1 MSEERSPRLALPL
14 LQPGQAQ
21 KEQDHN
27 EALARLDLAVQP
39 AVQAVAL
46 DTPPATPGEGQGW
59 IVGAAPSGDWSGR
72 AGMLAGWSAGGW
84 RYIAPVEGM
93 VAWSLADR
101 LLLRFDAGQWRAG
114 EARATRLIVDG
125 EQVVGAR
132 RAAIPDPAGGAT
144 VDGEA
149 RSALLQ
155 VLAALRGHGLIA

>member
-21 KEQDHN
+21 KEQNHN
-27 EALARLDLAVQP
+27 EALARLDLAFQR
-39 AVQAVAL
+39 A
-46 DTPPATPGEGQGW
+46 PGEGQCW
-59 IVGAAPSGDWSGR
+59 IVGATPTGDWSGR
-72 AGMLAGWSAGGW
+72 AGTLAGWTAGGW

-125 EQVVGAR
+125 EQVVGAQ
-132 RAAIPDPAGGAT
+132 RAAVPDPAGGAT